1 MQPQETFAIYTLIYV
16 WKLYFQLLIV
26 TYIIIQTFFL
36 KTGNSFINRLLL
48 SNVTCSTERSC
59 SPSDK
64 MWRQGDFKNSNF
76 QTFSEFGKIWKRSL
90 GYSKIPIFHL
100 FHELGK
106 TWKYTQP
113 KTKISKN
120 PNLNLCY
127 GWIGKGYVLI

>member
-1 MQPQETFAIYTLIYV
+1 MSHVVLKDLAHHLTKCEGKGTLKIPIF
-16 WKLYFQLLIV
+16 KL
-26 TYIIIQTFFL
+26 
-36 KTGNSFINRLLL
+36 
-48 SNVTCSTERSC
+48 
-59 SPSDK
+59 
-64 MWRQGDFKNSNF
+64 
-76 QTFSEFGKIWKRSL
+76 FSEFGKIWKRSL

-127 GWIGKGYVLI
+127 G